1 MPIVDFLRKL
11 SKEIGLEFQ
20 VFYPATIEKPTV
32 VLSWVGSEP
41 DTPSILLNS
50 HMDVVP
56 VFEEFWTHKP
66 FAADIDVDGK
76 IFARGAQDMK
86 CVGMQYLG
94 AIRSLKKKNISMKR
108 TLHVVFV
115 PDEEIFGPEGMKA
128 FVLSDSFKGL
138 NVGFA
143 LDEGDT
149 VDTVLISIRNN
160 ILSFQESHL
169 QLMSTTCFM
178 VNEPAGV
185 SEQNICSLRICFD
198 IVFNPFL
205 DVLFKVYG
213 TPGHGSLLLK
223 NTVAENV
230 RSLLDKIYD
239 YRKTQELILEQNPD
253 LLLGDVTTVNI
264 TKMKGGKQRNVLPPF
279 MEITVDVRMAVTVDV
294 VEFEKMLN
302 KWAKESG
309 ERIEIEYLVK
319 EPYQPATKTDDS
331 NIYWKALKQATED
344 LNLKIKPQVF
354 PAGTDAAYVRAAG
367 IPAIGFSPMI
377 NTPVLLHDHDEYL
390 NADVYLKGIEI
401 YETLLERIANVQ
413 DRPIEVKLYDQ
424 TK

>member
-1 MPIVDFLRKL
+1 
-11 SKEIGLEFQ
+11 
-20 VFYPATIEKPTV
+20 
-32 VLSWVGSEP
+32 
-41 DTPSILLNS
+41 
-50 HMDVVP
+50 
-56 VFEEFWTHKP
+56 
-66 FAADIDVDGK
+66 
-76 IFARGAQDMK
+76 
-86 CVGMQYLG
+86 
-94 AIRSLKKKNISMKR
+94 
-108 TLHVVFV
+108 
-115 PDEEIFGPEGMKA
+115 
-128 FVLSDSFKGL
+128 
-138 NVGFA
+138 
-143 LDEGDT
+143 
-149 VDTVLISIRNN
+149 
-160 ILSFQESHL
+160 
-169 QLMSTTCFM
+169 MSTTCFM

-185 SEQNICSLRICFD
+185 SNESICSLRFCFD
-198 IVFNPFL
+198 FLLKPFL
-205 DVLFKVYG
+205 DVLFKVFG

-294 VEFEKMLN
+294 VEFEKMIN

-424 TK
+424 TN